1 MVTLLPTPSASL
13 IVAKM
18 PDHDICIPI
27 FGMSREVAISRG
39 IRILSK
45 TTTNLHDL
53 PRTALLASVLKHVN
67 CVGKSI
73 DE

>member
-1 MVTLLPTPSASL
+1 
-13 IVAKM
+13 M

-53 PRTALLASVLKHVN
+53 PRTALLASVLKHVE
-67 CVGKSI
+67 GAG
-73 DE
+73 

>member
-1 MVTLLPTPSASL
+1 
-13 IVAKM
+13 M
-18 PDHDICIPI
+18 PDHDIRVPI
-27 FGMSREVAISRG
+27 FGMGREVAIFRG

-53 PRTALLASVLKHVN
+53 PRTALLAPVLKHVN